1 MVDSGASGSTASA
14 DDVTTETGFIAS
26 IINEI
31 IYSPLNLLLVTLIA
45 FLIYKIFKSRSD
57 NGVSNVPAEPELP
70 KLRKDFTIQE
80 LKKYDGNQADGR
92 VLVAVNG
99 HVYDVRNKY
108 HIEFTLL
115 CFILWLHGDFEIHNL
130 EKNPSPFQCGAIFE
144 CLHVFQKA
152 MEFQQTFAVNSHIF
166 FFSSYSSFAWKIGD
180 ERSTI
185 LRSR

>member
-1 MVDSGASGSTASA
+1 MAESSGANNSSA
-14 DDVTTETGFIAS
+14 DDVSSETGFIAS

-80 LKKYDGNQADGR
+80 LKKYDGTQPDGR

-99 HVYDVRNKY
+99 HVYDVRTQCEVAVAFFCQFCGRFKQ
-108 HIEFTLL
+108 FLV
-115 CFILWLHGDFEIHNL
+115 LWNL
-130 EKNPSPFQCGAIFE
+130 RI
-144 CLHVFQKA
+144 
-152 MEFQQTFAVNSHIF
+152 NSF
-166 FFSSYSSFAWKIGD
+166 FLFSFSFSFFSLHFISIGD
-180 ERSTI
+180 KRSTI
-185 LRSR
+185 LRAR

>member
-1 MVDSGASGSTASA
+1 MVESGASSSNTST
-14 DDVTTETGFIAS
+14 DDVTGETGFVAS

-57 NGVSNVPAEPELP
+57 NGVSNVPPEPELP

-99 HVYDVRNKY
+99 HVYDVCNRKK
-108 HIEFTLL
+108 IG
-115 CFILWLHGDFEIHNL
+115 I
-130 EKNPSPFQCGAIFE
+130 
-144 CLHVFQKA
+144 
-152 MEFQQTFAVNSHIF
+152 
-166 FFSSYSSFAWKIGD
+166 FSSV
-180 ERSTI
+180 
-185 LRSR
+185 